1 MSAPKVTIKGN
12 VVEIEGRTRKVI
24 LPAGYE
30 PDGEGGLVLDRTGS
44 YVARFE
50 AAWIINALFAALAE
64 ERERSAGLQAKADA
78 LDALELMIEVNPVKV
93 GIATEGPSG
102 KTFAINHKWRKYVF
116 GPSLAAAIL
125 AAGAGANGGGE

>member
-78 LDALELMIEVNPVKV
+78 LDALL
-93 GIATEGPSG
+93 A
-102 KTFAINHKWRKYVF
+102 
-116 GPSLAAAIL
+116 LAADPLTDFIHVRAGYAEYQQGSICGRIEFPAIL
-125 AAGAGANGGGE
+125 VAGAGANGGGEG